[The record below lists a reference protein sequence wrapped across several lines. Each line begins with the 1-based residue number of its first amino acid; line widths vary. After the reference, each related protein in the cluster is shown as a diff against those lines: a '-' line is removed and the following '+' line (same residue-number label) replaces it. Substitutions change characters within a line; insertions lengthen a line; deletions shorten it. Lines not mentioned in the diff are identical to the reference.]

1 MTKVART
8 GPPALFEQLA
18 RRLGGGRL
26 VYAKPLRLGDR
37 AVIPVSRV
45 RVRGGFGFGQRGAED
60 GGGGG
65 GWLDA
70 KPAGFIDVGPDGA
83 RYEAIPREQGRAA
96 AIAAGVAAGALA
108 GTAVAGT
115 VLSARALRRLGRA
128 ALPSARRVGRWSST
142 RAPLPLPRRSL
153 RR

>member
-1 MTKVART
+1 MTKLVRT
-8 GPPALFEQLA
+8 GAPAVFESLA

-26 VYAKPLRLGDR
+26 VYAKPLRVGER

-45 RVRGGFGFGQRGAED
+45 RVRGGFGFGQRDSED

-70 KPAGFIDVGPDGA
+70 RPAGFIDVGPDGA

-115 VLSARALRRLGRA
+115 VLSARAITRVGRALVPAARRLG
-128 ALPSARRVGRWSST
+128 P
-142 RAPLPLPRRSL
+142 PRRLL